1 MNKPSKRPFV
11 PQIEVFEFMD
21 LIVERIASTVIR
33 QISTGINFALNLK
46 PPNTTPNII
55 VMNKSKLITYIQFCI
70 AL

>member
-11 PQIEVFEFMD
+11 PQIEVVGFMD

-33 QISTGINFALNLK
+33 QISTGINLALNFN
-46 PPNTTPNII
+46 PPNTIPNII
-55 VMNKSKLITYIQFCI
+55 VMNKSKLITYILFCI